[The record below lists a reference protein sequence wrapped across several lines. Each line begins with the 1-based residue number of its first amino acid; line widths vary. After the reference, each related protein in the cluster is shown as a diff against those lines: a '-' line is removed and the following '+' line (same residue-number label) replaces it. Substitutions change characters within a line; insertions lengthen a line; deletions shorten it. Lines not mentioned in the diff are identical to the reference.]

1 MQNPSVFLYGPGDA
15 RIEDHPVPVLKDEH
29 DVIVRIAYVGV
40 CGSDV
45 SVPSAPIQARYIYLV
60 DPPVP
65 LGVLALP
72 QPTGS

>member
-15 RIEDHPVPVLKDEH
+15 RVEDHPMPVLQDEY

-45 SVPSAPIQARYIYLV
+45 SGLSPNPGTLHVPCRS
-60 DPPVP
+60 PVP
-65 LGVLALP
+65 LGVLA
-72 QPTGS
+72 